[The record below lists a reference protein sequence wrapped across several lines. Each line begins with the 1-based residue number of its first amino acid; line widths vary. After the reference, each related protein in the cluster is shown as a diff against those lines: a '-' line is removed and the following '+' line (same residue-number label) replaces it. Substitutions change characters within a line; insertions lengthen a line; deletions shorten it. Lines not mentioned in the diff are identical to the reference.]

1 MNSKW
6 ISIEENGLPKDGDD
20 YIVAGRYKWHA
31 GEDWEYFVDVAG
43 SHGNY
48 IDNFWDTYNDWY
60 ESLMVPPMKSRKGR
74 ECSLLY
80 LESQQADF
88 REQIELGQG

>member
-20 YIVAGRYKWHA
+20 YIVAGKYRYQ

-43 SHGNY
+43 SHGDY
-48 IDNFWDTYNDWY
+48 IDNFWDTFNDWDEGQEEIHITHY
-60 ESLMVPPMKSRKGR
+60 MPMPEHPIFK
-74 ECSLLY
+74 ENDIL
-80 LESQQADF
+80 
-88 REQIELGQG
+88 

>member
-20 YIVAGRYKWHA
+20 YIVAGKYKWHA

-43 SHGNY
+43 SHGDY
-48 IDNFWDTYNDWY
+48 IDNFWNTVNDWY
-60 ESLMVPPMKSRKGR
+60 EGQEEIHITHYMPMP
-74 ECSLLY
+74 EHPMF
-80 LESQQADF
+80 E
-88 REQIELGQG
+88 E